1 MTPQVTEN
9 REDQQEELLKTEST
23 IREIGEKEME
33 ESQVEMDQGDG
44 TRVPSP
50 RRREEEEIEAPEE
63 LPAGCWQRIARKL
76 GIMYPID
83 DKNRYDIEVSIQ
95 RLQMELD
102 LERQ

>member
-1 MTPQVTEN
+1 MNESARQKLQMTPQVTEN

-23 IREIGEKEME
+23 IREIVEKEME
-33 ESQVEMDQGDG
+33 ESQVELDQDDDG

-63 LPAGCWQRIARKL
+63 LPVGCWQRIARKL

-83 DKNRYDIEVSIQ
+83 DTNRYDIEVSI
-95 RLQMELD
+95 
-102 LERQ
+102 